1 MKRAAK
7 MGTIQIPKGL
17 TDFVVIS
24 TTHCRKNNSFKEDF
38 LGVNAGIVQE
48 PIQQLCGRKY

>member
-48 PIQQLCGRKY
+48 TIQQLCGRKY